1 MLRKILPK
9 CAIFSTFLSK
19 IVLPILNYL
28 MHIFWLL
35 FSLYSIGLLVILETH
50 VTCIRL
56 KYIKRTPCIRPKFV
70 PRFCV
75 NLLCLLFTL
84 LAAIGWQTVNLQM
97 NQTVKYQGAF
107 SRITGFSG
115 KRFIPPPSPIPLL
128 VHPSIFHFFC
138 FPSNSVTQL
147 EKLSDEGWSI
157 FLDHC
162 RIVQYYNQKLIF
174 ILVFT
179 KSVNSTFREFWL
191 APVTRNILGYWLFTV
206 FWPKPRWRLASRHFG
221 TRNLSDKWS
230 SRTNK
235 YQESD

>member
-1 MLRKILPK
+1 MFRKILPK
-9 CAIFSTFLSK
+9 YAIFSTFLSK

-28 MHIFWLL
+28 LHIFWLL
-35 FSLYSIGLLVILETH
+35 FFLYSIGLLVILELH

-115 KRFIPPPSPIPLL
+115 KRFIPPPLPHPPPRSPFDLPFLL
-128 VHPSIFHFFC
+128 LSLQL
-138 FPSNSVTQL
+138 SNSTR
-147 EKLSDEGWSI
+147 K
-157 FLDHC
+157 
-162 RIVQYYNQKLIF
+162 
-174 ILVFT
+174 
-179 KSVNSTFREFWL
+179 TFW
-191 APVTRNILGYWLFTV
+191 
-206 FWPKPRWRLASRHFG
+206 WRLIDLPWP
-221 TRNLSDKWS
+221 LS
-230 SRTNK
+230 
-235 YQESD
+235 YCPVL